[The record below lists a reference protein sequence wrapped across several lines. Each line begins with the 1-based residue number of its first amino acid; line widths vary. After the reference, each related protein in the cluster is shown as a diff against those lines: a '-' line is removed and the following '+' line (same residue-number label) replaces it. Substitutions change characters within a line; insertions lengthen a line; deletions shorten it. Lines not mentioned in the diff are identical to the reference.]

1 MTRTPSRGRVASR
14 CCLCLQSAQATGY
27 HTHINKLTIKHLAPG
42 GLETSRNNDS
52 ICFKANAVGED
63 DGVTISAEL
72 LNAARGDEFDLSSL
86 DEGMEAVW
94 VRVALVI
101 SVGSPEQGVG
111 VTEG

>member
-1 MTRTPSRGRVASR
+1 MLQGVA
-14 CCLCLQSAQATGY
+14 CAYNKVTGC
-27 HTHINKLTIKHLAPG
+27 HTHINKLTIEHFAPG
-42 GLETSRNNDS
+42 GLKTSRDNDS
-52 ICFKANAVGED
+52 ICFESNAVGED
-63 DGVTISAEL
+63 DGVAISAEL

-94 VRVALVI
+94 VRVALVV